1 MMTFSTEAPV
11 DPDAAASLAHVMLE
25 SEIQARIAAVRELA
39 KQRKAIHEA
48 LAAYEEGWNAAV
60 KEGWTVEQLQ
70 QIGLKEAPFEMAAD
84 ARPAVEAIAP
94 YAAPVAISTEYR
106 SDASTTPSYDT
117 PTFGGPVAVPFN
129 G

>member
-1 MMTFSTEAPV
+1 MTFSPGASV
-11 DPDAAASLAHVMLE
+11 DPEAAASLAHVMLE

-39 KQRKAIHEA
+39 KQRKTIHEA

-70 QIGLKEAPFEMAAD
+70 QIGLKEAPFETSDD
-84 ARPAVEAIAP
+84 ARPAVEAVAP
-94 YAAPVAISTEYR
+94 YAAPVALSTDYR
-106 SDASTTPSYDT
+106 SDATPAPSYDT
-117 PTFGGPVAVPFN
+117 SSFGGPVAVPFN